1 MSAGDSEGGTA
12 WAFHDCV
19 VCAPFVWPFPGR
31 LQDSGRVCVKLL
43 MYTSHNQSCSS
54 HSSTTQ
60 KATRDIS
67 FAPLRLDIAIGM
79 AHMLLQLQK
88 VSCFDNYEPH
98 TRQGD
103 ATGPGRRSD
112 NVALS
117 NVNGI
122 CRKRINHFPRAP
134 WVCAPNGMRS
144 ASLGTHPVNC
154 LKRVAS
160 VGTRLGLG
168 WSSARTVRKAVREL
182 SIMKATLLIIKRMKD
197 QMI

>member
-1 MSAGDSEGGTA
+1 MTALSVHHSCGHFQVDCRIADAFVSNSLCTPAIINLAPATHQPHRKPQGTY
-12 WAFHDCV
+12 
-19 VCAPFVWPFPGR
+19 P
-31 LQDSGRVCVKLL
+31 S
-43 MYTSHNQSCSS
+43 
-54 HSSTTQ
+54 
-60 KATRDIS
+60 
-67 FAPLRLDIAIGM
+67 APLRLDIAIGM

-144 ASLGTHPVNC
+144 ASLGTHPVSC

-160 VGTRLGLG
+160 VGPWLGLG

-182 SIMKATLLIIKRMKD
+182 SIMKATFVD
-197 QMI
+197 H